1 MKAPSIFQG
10 VSYFLRT
17 LFIANQDKLLYFNTT
32 DTKFLSKEDSIQV
45 MASIRNGWSVNCIKT
60 VNLLRETN
68 NQEAAILD
76 LHPAG
81 GQNGISTWTRNMDL
95 LVQDL
100 L

>member
-1 MKAPSIFQG
+1 
-10 VSYFLRT
+10 
-17 LFIANQDKLLYFNTT
+17 
-32 DTKFLSKEDSIQV
+32 